1 MAEPLTHSPDWQE
14 ILVCLRQIMRATDL
28 HSKQVRKACGLTLPQ
43 VMLLRAISAQG
54 DVTVRKLAR
63 DISLSQP
70 TVTTILDRL
79 EEKGLVERV
88 RSLHDR
94 RIVNARLTQQGKTM
108 LGIAPPLLD
117 ERFMQRFA
125 DLPGDE
131 QHALQDA
138 LVKIV
143 RLLDQEQE

>member
-1 MAEPLTHSPDWQE
+1 MAEPLTNAPDWQE

-94 RIVNARLTQQGKTM
+94 RIVNARLTQQGKAM
-108 LGIAPPLLD
+108 LDIAPPLLD

-125 DLPGDE
+125 DLPEDE

-143 RLLDQEQE
+143 RLLDQEQK